1 MMAFVRG
8 FAFCLVA
15 VLAVSLVGCGAQTI
29 DADSSDLDSPET
41 LKGIEDG
48 TISNPVGAPL
58 GQERFRQQMEGEK
71 GQTFTGDTESGQ
83 DAGGDGSSQ

>member
-1 MMAFVRG
+1 MAFVRG
-8 FAFCLVA
+8 FVFCLVA

-29 DADSSDLDSPET
+29 DADSSDIDSADT

-58 GQERFRQQMEGEK
+58 GQERFRQQMEGED
-71 GQTFTGDTESGQ
+71 GQTFTGDSEAGQ
-83 DAGGDGSSQ
+83 DAGGAGGSN